1 MVLFCPSILLRTIG
15 FFIIGVTCFKNS
27 VCYVWGSECVPLA
40 GRSYVFTVINVLDCT
55 PPLIIGIYCLF
66 ISREWFTIYM
76 IATIV
81 NFIGFLLVFALPES
95 PRWLIYSNK
104 REEAIKQINYM
115 AWFNSVDKELYIPED
130 AIF

>member
-1 MVLFCPSILLRTIG
+1 
-15 FFIIGVTCFKNS
+15 
-27 VCYVWGSECVPLA
+27 
-40 GRSYVFTVINVLDCT
+40 
-55 PPLIIGIYCLF
+55 
-66 ISREWFTIYM
+66 M